1 MSEKQARSG
10 ITSTTQHITYLLS
23 MNKDWNDI
31 VNTLSEEW
39 GMTLYRAN
47 IIVDYY
53 KKKNKESK

>member
-1 MSEKQARSG
+1 MKEKQARSS
-10 ITSTTQHITYLLS
+10 ITSTSQHIRYLLEQG
-23 MNKDWNDI
+23 NDWNDI

-53 KKKNKESK
+53 KKNKGDIK